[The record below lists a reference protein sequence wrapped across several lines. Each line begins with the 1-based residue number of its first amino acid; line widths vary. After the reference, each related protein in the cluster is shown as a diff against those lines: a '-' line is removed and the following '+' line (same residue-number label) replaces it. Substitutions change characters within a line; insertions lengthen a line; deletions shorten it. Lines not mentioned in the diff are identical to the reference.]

1 MEPTSPEPPA
11 ACRPPEASAADPAV
25 DPTTA
30 PGFSSGRR
38 PSVQSAVLSR
48 ALRLGLRP
56 IVHRLPGHPVGIRT
70 ARTAVEAASLLVGHH
85 PGTRVR
91 GVRIPLEDADGDG
104 RHLAGELLV
113 PEKGQVGDAAVLYLH
128 GGGYIICSPRS
139 HRPITSRLAVDTQLP
154 VFVPHYRLLPEHP
167 FPAPLEDA
175 LAAYRWLL
183 EEGYPASRIV
193 IAGDSAGGHLAA
205 SLTGEICRTG
215 LPTPAGLV
223 LYSPWVDLTCELS
236 LEYDAQ
242 VRDAYLSAHTV
253 RRIGRLVMG
262 QAELNDPRLALLECS
277 WNGVPPVLIQ
287 VGGAEALRPEA
298 ERLAAAL
305 TEAGTDCRLQVWEGQ
320 FHVFQLLNRFLPE
333 ARAAMDETA
342 RFIRS
347 VLTDPTASGSGA
359 VA

>member
-1 MEPTSPEPPA
+1 MEPTSPEPTPA
-11 ACRPPEASAADPAV
+11 YRPHKAPSADPV
-25 DPTTA
+25 GDPPA
-30 PGFSSGRR
+30 GPCSPLDRR
-38 PSVQSAVLSR
+38 PSMQSAVISR
-48 ALRLGLRP
+48 ALRFGLRP

-85 PGTRVR
+85 PGAHVK
-91 GVRIPLEDADGDG
+91 GVRAPLDGNG
-104 RHLAGELLV
+104 RSLVGELLLSRKE
-113 PEKGQVGDAAVLYLH
+113 PITDAAVLYLH

-139 HRPITSRLAVDTQLP
+139 HRPITSRLAVDTGLP
-154 VFVPHYRLLPEHP
+154 VFVPHYRLAPEHP

-175 LAAYRWLL
+175 LDAYLWLL
-183 EEGYPASRIV
+183 DEGYPPSRIV

-223 LYSPWVDLTCELS
+223 LYSPWVDLTCKLS

-242 VRDAYLSAHTV
+242 VCDAYLSAHTA

-262 QAELNDPRLALLECS
+262 QAELDDPRLALLECT
-277 WNGVPPVLIQ
+277 WTGVPPVLIQ

-298 ERLAAAL
+298 ERLAEAL
-305 TEAGTDCRLQVWEGQ
+305 TEAGTDCRLQVWDGQ
-320 FHVFQLLNRFLPE
+320 IHVFQLLNRVLPE
-333 ARAAMDETA
+333 ARAAMNETA
-342 RFIRS
+342 NFIRS
-347 VLTDPTASGSGA
+347 VITDPTASTNPSA